1 MDLKV
6 GDVISIKHYSGINPF
21 KSVVVSVDGDV
32 VKVRLTK
39 DFTMLN
45 FLEGDPLVFGVE
57 SYGEVHLVGCNI
69 TRIDCKNNTV
79 EAIIDKVDTG
89 ANQRM
94 YERFPVSL
102 YSDIRTKFSKKKHLA
117 IIKDI
122 STYGMLIYCK
132 SDFPIGEQ
140 IEVDIYMEKI
150 MVLLKSDIMRKK
162 EITHYNEYGL
172 RIIYEDI
179 NSMIFIKEFIR
190 RIIEAQEDSIR
201 KMRERE

>member
-6 GDVISIKHYSGINPF
+6 GDVISIKHYSGINLF

-150 MVLLKSDIMRKK
+150 MVFLKSDIMRKK
-162 EITHYNEYGL
+162 ESTHYIEYGL

-179 NSMIFIKEFIR
+179 NSMNFIKEYIR
-190 RIIEAQEDSIR
+190 RIKEAQEDSIR